1 VIRHLNY
8 FTLTGIHIFYL
19 DHGIGFR
26 LRRWALKIMSFVIS
40 ATSLFILTQSHRLRK
55 IIQGNLSV
63 QVISS
68 ATTTPYRCHL
78 SSETIR
84 VALDAAAA
92 ETGRPPNNWD
102 NKCEWFITK
111 VLGKLK
117 EPIDVDH
124 STPTVHAELAMI
136 ISMVKG
142 EIKDVL
148 PYIGVSKLSCT
159 MCSHYIG
166 AFNQVCKQN
175 IVTKGSHGKA
185 YPGWFWPSFP
195 DRDEELRQAFLG
207 RVKRQLLS
215 DFEEAYAESLSDS
228 SVGYGRPEFEKTRTS
243 EEIDELIAEW
253 RAAAGL

>member
-1 VIRHLNY
+1 MIRHLND

-19 DHGIGFR
+19 DHGIRFQ

-40 ATSLFILTQSHRLRK
+40 ANRLFILTQSHRLRK
-55 IIQGNLSV
+55 IIDGNFSI
-63 QVISS
+63 QVLSS

-78 SSETIR
+78 SSGTIQA
-84 VALDAAAA
+84 ALNAAVA
-92 ETGRPPNNWD
+92 ETGHLPNDWD
-102 NKCEWFITK
+102 NKCKWFIGE

-136 ISMVKG
+136 IAMVKG
-142 EIKDVL
+142 EIKGVL

-175 IVTKGSHGKA
+175 IATKGSHGKA

-195 DRDEELRQAFLG
+195 DRDEELRQTFLG
-207 RVKRQLLS
+207 RVRRQLLS
-215 DFEEAYAESLSDS
+215 DFEVYAERRLSDS
-228 SVGYGRPEFEKTRTS
+228 SVGSGGPEVTNRTLN
-243 EEIDELIAEW
+243 EIDERFAEE
-253 RAAAGL
+253 GL